1 MYCTVEEVRS
11 VATQMTEASIGDEP
25 VAALIVRASRMF
37 DLLTGV
43 EPGYFEAR
51 GDGVATA
58 RTIYGDGTNY
68 LKLPPYVPGTLS
80 TTISTPDGYTT
91 PEFITQNGYLVR
103 AETGVVVRHPST
115 VVGWHAGVPIT
126 VTAKWGYE
134 STPEDVKAAV
144 IELVIN
150 LWRETDPAFVKIV
163 NIDNQ
168 PLRERLPPRV
178 QMIVK
183 QYHAKQ
189 GVFL

>member
-1 MYCTVEEVRS
+1 MYVEAIEVRE
-11 VATQMTEASIGDEP
+11 VATQMTETAIGDEP

-37 DLLTGV
+37 DLICGV
-43 EPGYFEAR
+43 EPEHFEAR
-51 GDGVATA
+51 AGAATA

-80 TTISTPDGYTT
+80 TTITTPEGYTT

-103 AETGVVVRHPST
+103 AESGVVVRHPST
-115 VVGWHAGVPIT
+115 AVGWYEGVPIT

-134 STPEDVKAAV
+134 TTPEDVKAAI
-144 IELVIN
+144 IELAIN
-150 LWRETDPAFVKIV
+150 LWRETDPAFTKIV

-178 QMIVK
+178 AEIAK
-183 QYHAKQ
+183 RYRIKQ
-189 GVFL
+189 GVFV